1 MSRSPVPRTG
11 RTLAGLTAV
20 AACSA
25 GLLAAPAPAS
35 AAPDPAR
42 APGAAQAAG
51 AYPNLAP
58 RPPMGWN
65 DWSYYMCQIDEKT
78 VLDNARALV
87 RTGLADKG
95 YRTVTVD
102 DCWMSKARG
111 SRGELVADPQKFPH
125 GMAYLGRQLHRM
137 GLKFGIYEDV
147 GTLTCEK
154 YPGSLGHFPEDARQF
169 ARWKVDYV
177 KADGCNVPVAPGH
190 TKEETYRDLY
200 RQMSQALRDTGRPI
214 TFSVSAPAYF
224 QYDGDS
230 VWHRV
235 IGWSAEVGNLWREGR
250 DVALQQ
256 HSPAAK
262 WSSILYNFRYNAKLA
277 DFQKPGRWNDPDFL
291 LAGDTGLTREEIQS
305 QMSLWAVMAAPLIS
319 STDVARL
326 SPQAREVL
334 GNKKVIAVD
343 QDALGVQGRVVQ
355 QDGGSTVLAKPLKN
369 GDRAIALFN
378 SGDTARTLSVT
389 AAAAGLP
396 DAGSYR
402 LHDLV
407 TGHRTHSDA
416 TIVARDVPPH
426 STVLYRVTPS

>member
-1 MSRSPVPRTG
+1 MSHSSLPRLG

-35 AAPDPAR
+35 AADGPAR
-42 APGAAQAAG
+42 ATGARHAAG

-65 DWSYYMCQIDEKT
+65 NWSYYMCDINEKV

-87 RTGLADKG
+87 RSGLARQG

-102 DCWMSKARG
+102 DCWMSRQRG
-111 SRGELVADPQKFPH
+111 AKGELTADRTKFPH
-125 GMAYLGRQLHRM
+125 GMAYLGRQLHAL

-154 YPGSLGHFPEDARQF
+154 YPGSLGHFQQDAELF

-190 TKEETYRDLY
+190 SKEETYRDLY
-200 RQMSQALRDTGRPI
+200 GQMSRALRATGRPI

-224 QYDGDS
+224 QFDGDS

-235 IGWSAEVGNLWREGR
+235 IGWSAEVGNLWRGGR
-250 DVALQQ
+250 DVALRK
-256 HSPAAK
+256 STPAAK
-262 WSSILYNFRYNAKLA
+262 WASIVYNFRYNARLA
-277 DFQKPGRWNDPDFL
+277 GLQRPGRWNDPDFL
-291 LAGDTGLTREEIQS
+291 LAGDTGLTAREMQS
-305 QMSLWAVMAAPLIS
+305 QMSLWAMMAAPLIS
-319 STDVARL
+319 STDVGNL
-326 SPQAREVL
+326 SPAARKVL
-334 GNKKVIAVD
+334 GNKEVIAVD
-343 QDALGVQGRVVQ
+343 QDALGVQGDLVR
-355 QDGGSTVLAKPLKN
+355 QDDGSAVLAKPLKN

-378 SGDTARTLSVT
+378 SGDAPRTLSVT

-396 DAGSYR
+396 AADSYR

-407 TGHRTHSDA
+407 TGRRTHSDD
-416 TIVARDVPPH
+416 TIVAREVPPH
-426 STVLYRVTPS
+426 STVLYRVTPE